1 MFVTGLLCLLTNTK
15 KPAKA
20 KTNATHCNLRLALK
34 TRFKSSSTEF
44 LSLLLGE
51 KGEPG
56 LPGTGVKGQKGE
68 PGLEG
73 NTGQRGEQG
82 DKGEKG
88 TDGDPGP
95 PGLIG
100 RIGEAGE
107 VHLSSN
113 LDRGATHLLLSNAF
127 KICPGFQSTRCII
140 YLSITKCALILLVN
154 FSIFSGEKYT
164 L

>member
-107 VHLSSN
+107 VHQVILTEARRIYYCLTPLRYVQGFN
-113 LDRGATHLLLSNAF
+113 RLDVSF
-127 KICPGFQSTRCII
+127 I
-140 YLSITKCALILLVN
+140 
-154 FSIFSGEKYT
+154 
-164 L
+164 